1 MGQSDVQSGF
11 FLNGLLDLLHSDDCN
26 IFGQH
31 IRRCSFYRLLL
42 LLILIESG
50 SNVLELRRL
59 FHRFLDQFANQYRWH
74 FEFLRNIF
82 VKTVRDLCCCN
93 DRLNFVWRQ
102 VFTVPLLVLT
112 AHGFLF

>member
-1 MGQSDVQSGF
+1 MGQSNVQSSF
-11 FLNGLLDLLHSDDCN
+11 ILNGLLDLLHSDDCY

-50 SNVLELRRL
+50 SNVLKLRRL
-59 FHRFLDQFANQYRWH
+59 IHRFLDQFANQYRRD
-74 FEFLRNIF
+74 FEFLCNIF
-82 VKTVRDLCCCN
+82 AKTVRDLCGCY
-93 DRLNFVWRQ
+93 DRLDFVRRQ